1 MRRQGNLPPATH
13 QRRTI
18 VLDLIF
24 LGLGL
29 GGFALM
35 GAYAALCDR
44 L

>member
-1 MRRQGNLPPATH
+1 M
-13 QRRTI
+13 
-18 VLDLIF
+18 LDLVF
-24 LGLGL
+24 LALGL

>member
-1 MRRQGNLPPATH
+1 MHVDALWSNHCSNRRCIMLD
-13 QRRTI
+13 I
-18 VLDLIF
+18 VF

-29 GGFALM
+29 GAFALM